1 MKKGGATLK
10 EKQKIR
16 VYVDADFAGCR
27 KSRRSTCGG
36 CILWGSSM
44 VKSWSKTLSTLALSS
59 GESELAGMAKGA
71 AEGLGLQAVLKDF
84 NVDCDVEVHSDATAA
99 IGIANRQGLGRIRHI
114 ATTDLWIQQRL
125 KAGEIQTFKVDG
137 LKNPSDLMTKPLDAP
152 RMELL
157 LEAMGVQVLGE
168 VREVRGTKGIKE
180 VKAVDKVEG
189 E

>member
-1 MKKGGATLK
+1 MA
-10 EKQKIR
+10 
-16 VYVDADFAGCR
+16 
-27 KSRRSTCGG
+27 
-36 CILWGSSM
+36 
-44 VKSWSKTLSTLALSS
+44 KSWSKTLSTLALSS

-84 NVDCDVEVHSDATAA
+84 HIDAEVELHGDATAA

-114 ATTDLWIQQRL
+114 ATTDLWIQQRI
-125 KAGEIQTFKVDG
+125 KAGELKTFKVHG
-137 LKNPSDLMTKPLDAP
+137 LENPGDLMTKPLDAP
-152 RMELL
+152 RMDLL

-180 VKAVDKVEG
+180 VKAIDKVEG